1 MQIYWSRWLPEA
13 ARWTTRRK
21 RALMTTLPQATSLQA
36 LRQKL
41 GDRLKIN
48 LNLPG
53 FSSLQ
58 RKLIIPYVLLTLV
71 LATVGVYVVTR
82 LVTTTIRERFVN
94 QIYEA
99 ARVSADLVVRQERS
113 HLENLR
119 LMAYTQGVGD
129 ALRGKDTASL
139 EALLLP
145 LALNSG
151 VETVS
156 VVDADG
162 IELLTL
168 GVDPVSHQY
177 LRASGTDL
185 SAYPLVTNVLQG
197 VQDDLGDKFV
207 GLVET
212 NFGPGL
218 FSSSA
223 VWDAEGRLVGVLLV
237 GTRLETLLN
246 GIKSQALADLVFFDQ
261 NLELLAAT
269 LPAEEAAYAGLGEA
283 VRQAST
289 RSDSQTYDI
298 LLSNR
303 DYQVTFT
310 PFKARQEQLGWLGV
324 ILPSS
329 YVVAAE
335 ATSRNT
341 FSLIFTAGTLGV
353 IVIGLVLS
361 RNIARPILKLRNF
374 TQEVAAGNL
383 DQQMALSRS
392 DEIGELAGAFD
403 VMTLRLRERTR
414 EAERLYA
421 EAVQRNRELVETN
434 QQLRTTQMQLV
445 QSEKLAAVGQLTAGI
460 VHDVKNP
467 LTVIKGMAELMLT
480 EGELPGDLVDE
491 ISLIRDSALKANT
504 ILSDLLTFARQSTP
518 ELTERDMRDTVEAA
532 LRLTAFP
539 LRKGHIQVTKELPE
553 QALMMVYDNQQIEQ
567 VLVNLITNAIQAM
580 PDGGKL
586 GIRLSQSGEM
596 AAIAVQ
602 DSGMGIPAENINRIF
617 DPFFTTKP
625 EGEGTGLGL
634 SVGYG
639 IISNHNGRIEVQSP
653 PGEGTTFTILLPV
666 AASGDREHQPW
677 KT

>member
-1 MQIYWSRWLPEA
+1 MI
-13 ARWTTRRK
+13 
-21 RALMTTLPQATSLQA
+21 TLPQAISLQA
-36 LRQKL
+36 LRQKI
-41 GDRLKIN
+41 GNRLKFR
-48 LNLPG
+48 LDLPG

-99 ARVSADLVVRQERS
+99 ARVAADVVVRQERT

-129 ALRGKDTASL
+129 SLKEKDIPRL

-151 VETVS
+151 IETVS
-156 VVDADG
+156 VVDLAG
-162 IELLTL
+162 TELLTL
-168 GVDPVSHQY
+168 GLDPASGQY
-177 LRASGTDL
+177 LRAQGTDL
-185 SAYPLVTNVLQG
+185 SAYPLVANILQAA
-197 VQDDLGDKFV
+197 QDEQGDKFV

-218 FSSSA
+218 FTSSA
-223 VWDAEGRLVGVLLV
+223 VLDGQGSLAGVLLV
-237 GTRLETLLN
+237 GTRLDSLLD
-246 GIKSQALADLVFFDQ
+246 GIKAQALADLVLFDQ
-261 NLELLAAT
+261 SLAMLATT
-269 LPAEEAAYAGLGEA
+269 LPAEQAGYEALVEAARL
-283 VRQAST
+283 ASAH
-289 RSDSQTYDI
+289 SASQTNDI
-298 LLSNR
+298 QLSKR

-310 PFKARQEQLGWLGV
+310 PFKARQEQLGWMGV

-341 FSLIFTAGTLGV
+341 FSLIFTFGTLGV

-361 RNIARPILKLRNF
+361 QNIARPILKLRNF

-383 DQQMALSRS
+383 EQQVDLARS
-392 DEIGELAGAFD
+392 DEIGELADAFD

-480 EGELPGDLVDE
+480 EGELPVDVVDE
-491 ISLIRDSALKANT
+491 ITLIRDSALKANT

-518 ELTERDMRDTVEAA
+518 DLTERDMCETVEAA

-539 LRKGHIQVTKELPE
+539 LRKAHIQVTKQLPGVPV
-553 QALMMVYDNQQIEQ
+553 MMVYDNQQIEQ
-567 VLVNLITNAIQAM
+567 VLVNLITNAVQAM
-580 PDGGKL
+580 PDGGQLHVSLAQK
-586 GIRLSQSGEM
+586 GGMVS
-596 AAIAVQ
+596 IAVQ
-602 DSGMGIPAENINRIF
+602 DTGTGIPAENINRIF

-639 IISNHNGRIEVQSP
+639 IISNHHGRIEVEST
-653 PGEGTTFTILLPV
+653 PGEGTTFTILLP
-666 AASGDREHQPW
+666 AGHSGDRER
-677 KT
+677 

>member
-1 MQIYWSRWLPEA
+1 MI
-13 ARWTTRRK
+13 
-21 RALMTTLPQATSLQA
+21 TLPQAISLQA
-36 LRQKL
+36 LRQKI
-41 GDRLKIN
+41 GNRLKFR
-48 LNLPG
+48 LDLPG

-99 ARVSADLVVRQERS
+99 ARVAADVVVRQERT

-129 ALRGKDTASL
+129 SLKEKDIPRL

-151 VETVS
+151 IETVS
-156 VVDADG
+156 VVDLAG
-162 IELLTL
+162 TELLTL
-168 GVDPVSHQY
+168 GLDPASGQY
-177 LRASGTDL
+177 LRAQGTDL
-185 SAYPLVTNVLQG
+185 SAYPLVANILQAA
-197 VQDDLGDKFV
+197 QDEQGDKFV

-218 FSSSA
+218 FTSSA
-223 VWDAEGRLVGVLLV
+223 VLDGQGSLAGVLLV
-237 GTRLETLLN
+237 GTRLDSLLD
-246 GIKSQALADLVFFDQ
+246 GIKAQALADLVLFDQ
-261 NLELLAAT
+261 SLAMLATT
-269 LPAEEAAYAGLGEA
+269 LPAEQAGYEALVEAARL
-283 VRQAST
+283 ASAH
-289 RSDSQTYDI
+289 SASQTNDI
-298 LLSNR
+298 QLSKR

-310 PFKARQEQLGWLGV
+310 PFKARQEQLGWMGV

-341 FSLIFTAGTLGV
+341 FSLIFTFGTLGV

-361 RNIARPILKLRNF
+361 QNIARPILKLRNF

-383 DQQMALSRS
+383 EQQVDLARS
-392 DEIGELAGAFD
+392 DEIGELADAFD

-480 EGELPGDLVDE
+480 EGELPVDVVDE
-491 ISLIRDSALKANT
+491 ITLIRDSALKANT

-518 ELTERDMRDTVEAA
+518 DLTERDMCETVEAA

-539 LRKGHIQVTKELPE
+539 LRKAHIQVTKQLPGE
-553 QALMMVYDNQQIEQ
+553 PVMMVYDNQQIEQ
-567 VLVNLITNAIQAM
+567 VLVNLITNAVQAM
-580 PDGGKL
+580 PDGGQLHVSLAQK
-586 GIRLSQSGEM
+586 GGMVS
-596 AAIAVQ
+596 IAVQ
-602 DSGMGIPAENINRIF
+602 DTGTGIPAENINRIF

-639 IISNHNGRIEVQSP
+639 IISNHHGRIEVEST
-653 PGEGTTFTILLPV
+653 PGEGTTFTILLP
-666 AASGDREHQPW
+666 AGHSGDRER
-677 KT
+677 

>member
-1 MQIYWSRWLPEA
+1 MI
-13 ARWTTRRK
+13 
-21 RALMTTLPQATSLQA
+21 TLPQAISLQA
-36 LRQKL
+36 LRQKI
-41 GDRLKIN
+41 GNRLKFR
-48 LNLPG
+48 LDLPG

-99 ARVSADLVVRQERS
+99 ARVAADVVVRQERT

-129 ALRGKDTASL
+129 SLKEKDIPRL

-151 VETVS
+151 IETVS
-156 VVDADG
+156 VVDLAG
-162 IELLTL
+162 TELLTL
-168 GVDPVSHQY
+168 GLDPASGQY
-177 LRASGTDL
+177 LRAQGTDL
-185 SAYPLVTNVLQG
+185 SAYPLVANILQA
-197 VQDDLGDKFV
+197 VQDEQGDKFA

-218 FSSSA
+218 FTSSA
-223 VWDAEGRLVGVLLV
+223 VLDGQGSLAGVLLV
-237 GTRLETLLN
+237 GTRLDSLLD
-246 GIKSQALADLVFFDQ
+246 GIKAQALADLVLFDQ
-261 NLELLAAT
+261 DLAMLATT
-269 LPAEEAAYAGLGEA
+269 LPAEQAGYEALLEAA
-283 VRQAST
+283 RTASAHST
-289 RSDSQTYDI
+289 SQTNDI
-298 LLSNR
+298 QLSKR

-341 FSLIFTAGTLGV
+341 FSLIFTLGTLGV

-361 RNIARPILKLRNF
+361 QNIARPILKLRNF

-383 DQQMALSRS
+383 DGQVDLARS
-392 DEIGELAGAFD
+392 DEIGELADAFD

-480 EGELPGDLVDE
+480 EGELPVDVTDE
-491 ISLIRDSALKANT
+491 ITLIRDSALKANT
-504 ILSDLLTFARQSTP
+504 ILSDLLTFARQSAP
-518 ELTERDMRDTVEAA
+518 DLTERDMCETVEAA

-539 LRKGHIQVTKELPE
+539 LRKAHIQVTKQLPGE
-553 QALMMVYDNQQIEQ
+553 PLMMVYDNQQIEQ
-567 VLVNLITNAIQAM
+567 VLVNLITNAVQAM
-580 PDGGKL
+580 PDGGQL
-586 GIRLSQSGEM
+586 HVSLAQSGAM
-596 AAIAVQ
+596 ASIVVR
-602 DSGMGIPAENINRIF
+602 DTGTGIPAENINRIF

-639 IISNHNGRIEVQSP
+639 IISNHHGRIEVEST
-653 PGEGTTFTILLPV
+653 PGEGTTFTILLP
-666 AASGDREHQPW
+666 AGHSGDREG
-677 KT
+677 

>member
-1 MQIYWSRWLPEA
+1 
-13 ARWTTRRK
+13 
-21 RALMTTLPQATSLQA
+21 LQA
-36 LRQKL
+36 LRQKIGNRMKL
-41 GDRLKIN
+41 RLD
-48 LNLPG
+48 LPG

-99 ARVSADLVVRQERS
+99 ARVAADVVVRQERT

-129 ALRGKDTASL
+129 ALKEKDVPRL

-151 VETVS
+151 IETVS
-156 VVDADG
+156 VVDLAG
-162 IELLTL
+162 TELLTL
-168 GVDPVSHQY
+168 GLDPASGQY
-177 LRASGTDL
+177 LRAQGTDL
-185 SAYPLVTNVLQG
+185 SAYPLVANILQAA
-197 VQDDLGDKFV
+197 QDEQGDKFV

-218 FSSSA
+218 FTSSA
-223 VWDAEGRLVGVLLV
+223 VLDGQGSLAGVLLI
-237 GTRLETLLN
+237 GTRLDSLLD
-246 GIKSQALADLVFFDQ
+246 GIKSQALADLVIFDQ
-261 NLELLAAT
+261 SLALLAST
-269 LPAEEAAYAGLGEA
+269 LPAEQAGYEALVEAARL
-283 VRQAST
+283 ASAH
-289 RSDSQTYDI
+289 SASQTYDI
-298 LLSNR
+298 QLSKR

-310 PFKARQEQLGWLGV
+310 PFKARQERLGWMGV

-341 FSLIFTAGTLGV
+341 FSLIFTFGTLGV

-361 RNIARPILKLRNF
+361 QNIARPILKLRNF
-374 TQEVAAGNL
+374 THEVASGNL
-383 DQQMALSRS
+383 DGQMELARS
-392 DEIGELAGAFD
+392 DEIGELADAFD

-434 QQLRTTQMQLV
+434 QQLRATQMQLV

-480 EGELPGDLVDE
+480 EGELPVDVVDE
-491 ISLIRDSALKANT
+491 ITLIRDSALKANT
-504 ILSDLLTFARQSTP
+504 ILSDLLTFARQSAP
-518 ELTERDMRDTVEAA
+518 DLTERDMCETIEAA

-539 LRKGHIQVTKELPE
+539 LRKAHIQVTKQLPGE
-553 QALMMVYDNQQIEQ
+553 PVMMVYDNQQIEQ
-567 VLVNLITNAIQAM
+567 VLVNLITNAVQAM
-580 PDGGKL
+580 PDGGHLHVSLAQNK
-586 GIRLSQSGEM
+586 GMVS
-596 AAIAVQ
+596 IAVQ
-602 DSGMGIPAENINRIF
+602 DTGTGIPAENINRIF

-639 IISNHNGRIEVQSP
+639 IISNHHGRIEVQST
-653 PGEGTTFTILLPV
+653 PGKGTTFTIWLP
-666 AASGDREHQPW
+666 AGHSGDREG
-677 KT
+677 